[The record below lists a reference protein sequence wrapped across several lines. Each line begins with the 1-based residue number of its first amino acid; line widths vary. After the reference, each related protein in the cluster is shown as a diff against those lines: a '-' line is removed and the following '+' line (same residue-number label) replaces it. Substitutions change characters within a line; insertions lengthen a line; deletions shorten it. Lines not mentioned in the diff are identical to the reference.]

1 MKLGSPLVA
10 LYRICMQCVSVLV
23 YQHNHFV
30 CIQLTQTRK
39 FIRICS
45 VCKNFYLCI
54 GTIPFNTTILT
65 FKLRVYL
72 SFHYY
77 FVFLSPWI
85 ICVTYRIR
93 FPGFNLRVVCFNPN
107 LQDVQGCTAT
117 PINQLSNTLSGRKK
131 RNTDIVMDH
140 QSFSSTVD
148 ISKQEELM
156 DEFIK
161 KVTPN
166 AEQVQI

>member
-1 MKLGSPLVA
+1 M
-10 LYRICMQCVSVLV
+10 
-23 YQHNHFV
+23 
-30 CIQLTQTRK
+30 
-39 FIRICS
+39 
-45 VCKNFYLCI
+45 
-54 GTIPFNTTILT
+54 
-65 FKLRVYL
+65 
-72 SFHYY
+72 
-77 FVFLSPWI
+77 
-85 ICVTYRIR
+85 TYRIR